1 MLHVAVSQKAMHSV
15 YVSQEMQK
23 IKPSVLYL
31 LQLLVFTQVS
41 VHCMGP
47 GLCLL
52 ISGVK
57 LDADFLSDSAGMA
70 LSAELLD

>member
-1 MLHVAVSQKAMHSV
+1 M
-15 YVSQEMQK
+15 
-23 IKPSVLYL
+23 
-31 LQLLVFTQVS
+31 
-41 VHCMGP
+41 HCMGP

-57 LDADFLSDSAGMA
+57 LAADFLSDSAGMA